1 MKLAFLK
8 GFLLKNHLLREY
20 YLEFD
25 WSSWIVLI
33 KSEILITTEMILPVS
48 NDIWKAPLVSHI
60 GEWRFR
66 DETKRL
72 RWLDQRNT

>member
-1 MKLAFLK
+1 MKLAFPK

-48 NDIWKAPLVSHI
+48 NDKWKVPLVSHI
-60 GEWRFR
+60 GEGRFR